1 MNIPTYD
8 QWKLDTSAGITQPR
22 SSLMVA
28 IDEAIIAYN
37 ASKKTDNL
45 WAIKHALEA
54 WKSSKGQAWQGS
66 DRNRK
71 GAITRLNF
79 DLDGLDYRTY
89 QITQMSMEE
98 LRALEYVHQER
109 TKTIER
115 LFLGKAGRA
124 KPVVFKASNL
134 RNALKEAGTT
144 VKTKSGEAVN
154 AIRDKVSSRPTYGP
168 KPLNVQDRISGYGMT
183 PQGGGMGSNLTSDL
197 TVGDKIKAKLGEMV
211 QKFFQVDSLE
221 LLGPLGSLIMSIVA
235 ECSASAAPVIGHIK
249 DGVSAIGE
257 WIDVGVGIYHKES
270 ISQCSYSIEMGDP
283 AAAFAALE
291 KLLPTRLTTPRSAL
305 ASLPVPLSGRPG
317 FCSPP
322 AAPSAARLSGR

>member
-1 MNIPTYD
+1 
-8 QWKLDTSAGITQPR
+8 
-22 SSLMVA
+22 
-28 IDEAIIAYN
+28 
-37 ASKKTDNL
+37 
-45 WAIKHALEA
+45 
-54 WKSSKGQAWQGS
+54 
-66 DRNRK
+66 
-71 GAITRLNF
+71 
-79 DLDGLDYRTY
+79 
-89 QITQMSMEE
+89 
-98 LRALEYVHQER
+98 
-109 TKTIER
+109 
-115 LFLGKAGRA
+115 
-124 KPVVFKASNL
+124 
-134 RNALKEAGTT
+134 
-144 VKTKSGEAVN
+144 
-154 AIRDKVSSRPTYGP
+154 
-168 KPLNVQDRISGYGMT
+168 
-183 PQGGGMGSNLTSDL
+183 
-197 TVGDKIKAKLGEMV
+197 MV

-317 FCSPP
+317 FCSPT